1 MKYRLLLEQEN
12 SGNLVNTQTAFIN
25 ISMEEAVALECVL
38 NEKFKTTAFR
48 AAPMERG
55 IGNGDY
61 TWGKLDLCEKYNLDE
76 EFKNVSLPK
85 SSMK

>member
-1 MKYRLLLEQEN
+1 MKYRLLLEQVS
-12 SGNLVNTQTAFIN
+12 SGNLINTQTKFIN

-38 NEKFKTTAFR
+38 NEKFNTTAFR
-48 AAPMERG
+48 AAPMDKG

-61 TWGKLDLCEKYNLDE
+61 TYGKVDLCEKYNLEE
-76 EFKNVSLPK
+76 EFKNVSFPK